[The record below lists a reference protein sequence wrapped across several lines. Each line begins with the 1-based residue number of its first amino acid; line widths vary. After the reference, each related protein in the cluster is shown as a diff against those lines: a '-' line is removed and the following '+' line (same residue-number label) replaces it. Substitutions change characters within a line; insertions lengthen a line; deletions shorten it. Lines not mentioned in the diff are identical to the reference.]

1 MGDFSPVCFVPGITG
16 YVIFKDSRSETE
28 LPRILKA
35 LYRQLGELRCMR
47 TVFVDRVILRRG
59 L

>member
-16 YVIFKDSRSETE
+16 YVIFKDSRSETD

-35 LYRQLGELRCMR
+35 LYRVGGTEMYEDSIC
-47 TVFVDRVILRRG
+47 
-59 L
+59 